1 LNQAVLICV
10 CNTEFPEGNFPKLI
24 SRAARICPER
34 EDVVN
39 VWSNEKYCDFANLIL
54 AAVVFLSPWIFGFAI
69 GPESRNAWII
79 GIVIAVLSIAALA
92 AFAVWEELLNLV
104 AGLWL
109 IVSPWVLGFQ
119 GTTAMRVHV
128 VIGILVAALAAV
140 ELWLRY
146 QNPPGLPAGR

>member
-1 LNQAVLICV
+1 M
-10 CNTEFPEGNFPKLI
+10 
-24 SRAARICPER
+24 
-34 EDVVN
+34 N

-54 AAVVFLSPWIFGFAI
+54 GAVLFFSPWIFGFTI
-69 GPESRNAWII
+69 GPQSRNAGII
-79 GIVIAVLSIAALA
+79 GIVIAILSIAALA

-119 GTTAMRVHV
+119 GTTAMRVQV